1 MALDTAQS
9 RRLGSIRPDSSRFVS
24 IRLDPSR
31 FDPIRRCRK
40 NQRVDPLSACSLF
53 CAS

>member
-1 MALDTAQS
+1 MALDTVQS

-24 IRLDPSR
+24 IRLDPTR
-31 FDPIRRCRK
+31 FVGVAK
-40 NQRVDPLSACSLF
+40 TNVVDPLSACSLF